1 MNQITKALLLEK
13 DDKYRLFSQ
22 KLIPDTSL
30 EIIGVRVPKI
40 KQIVKQF
47 ANTECAYNFIRENHK
62 YYEEYFVH
70 GLLIGTIKNDIQ
82 QVFKMLE
89 DFLPHLDNWAI
100 CDSTVANL
108 EIFKKHKEL
117 THKKALDYL
126 KFNNPYT
133 VRFGV
138 IILLDYFLDD
148 GFNENVINALLNV
161 KSEHYY
167 VNMAIAWFISVA
179 LVKQYDTMIKYI
191 ENKLFPKFVHNKAI
205 QKAKESFR
213 ISSDVKVYL
222 NTLKI

>member
-1 MNQITKALLLEK
+1 M
-13 DDKYRLFSQ
+13 
-22 KLIPDTSL
+22 
-30 EIIGVRVPKI
+30 
-40 KQIVKQF
+40 
-47 ANTECAYNFIRENHK
+47 
-62 YYEEYFVH
+62 
-70 GLLIGTIKNDIQ
+70 
-82 QVFKMLE
+82 
-89 DFLPHLDNWAI
+89 
-100 CDSTVANL
+100 
-108 EIFKKHKEL
+108 
-117 THKKALDYL
+117 DYL

-133 VRFGV
+133 IRFGV